1 MRDERLEIGVTFDS
15 ERGYIGSAP
24 DRLCAQ
30 SWRRGRSAFHD
41 RVRSHDE
48 RDLAQKPQASDAA
61 RRDPRCQTRSTD
73 CRTAQQKIDALFGA
87 DYAREHPEGL
97 VVVVQSAA
105 SDWAAAR
112 LAAAI
117 EHVAIALAE
126 PEETQHIVQ
135 PRELLRPRP

>member
-1 MRDERLEIGVTFDS
+1 MRDVPMGDARSLGGLSRRIEVLLPDDVDVVLERL
-15 ERGYIGSAP
+15 
-24 DRLCAQ
+24 Q
-30 SWRRGRSAFHD
+30 
-41 RVRSHDE
+41 
-48 RDLAQKPQASDAA
+48 
-61 RRDPRCQTRSTD
+61 
-73 CRTAQQKIDALFGA
+73 TAQQKIDELFGA
-87 DYAREHPEGL
+87 DYAHSHPEVL